1 LVEYSSFADGSRGCI
16 GGLPISSHVVA
27 LAGPRGCGKS
37 TIAQHLVE
45 QHGFERLAFSDVLR
59 EIAML
64 AGPERVNDRQYLSDL
79 GQVLRSYDPQ
89 FLLKAMQEKLN
100 RGTKVVIE
108 DIRFP
113 QELDFSREQG
123 IFTVYLDLDETEQ
136 LQRIQKREVC
146 SIEVARQLAA
156 IADNHLLNRAASWD
170 KIITSEGDFR
180 NLASKIVSISSPARK
195 RHHRNDSDRNGSEFL
210 C

>member
-1 LVEYSSFADGSRGCI
+1 M
-16 GGLPISSHVVA
+16 SSHVVA

-79 GQVLRSYDPQ
+79 GQVLRSYDPR
-89 FLLKAMQEKLN
+89 FLLKAMEEKLN
-100 RGTKVVIE
+100 QGTKVVIE

-113 QELDFSREQG
+113 QELAFCREQG
-123 IFTVYLDLDETEQ
+123 IFTVYLDLDEAEQ
-136 LQRIQKREVC
+136 LQRIQEREGC
-146 SIEVARQLAA
+146 SQQVARELAA
-156 IADNHLLNRAASWD
+156 IADNHLLNRASSWD

-180 NLASKIVSISSPARK
+180 NLASRIVSISSSAGK
-195 RHHRNDSDRNGSEFL
+195 HHHRIESGRNGSEFL

>member
-1 LVEYSSFADGSRGCI
+1 M
-16 GGLPISSHVVA
+16 SSHVVA

-79 GQVLRSYDPQ
+79 GQVLRSYDPR
-89 FLLKAMQEKLN
+89 FLLKAMEEKLN
-100 RGTKVVIE
+100 QGTKIVIE

-113 QELDFSREQG
+113 QELAFCRTQG

-136 LQRIQKREVC
+136 LQRIQEREGC
-146 SIEVARQLAA
+146 SPEVARERQSPTITFSIEPPLGTKSSRRKEIFETLLAR
-156 IADNHLLNRAASWD
+156 L
-170 KIITSEGDFR
+170 FQ
-180 NLASKIVSISSPARK
+180 
-195 RHHRNDSDRNGSEFL
+195 
-210 C
+210 

>member
-1 LVEYSSFADGSRGCI
+1 MNSQVI
-16 GGLPISSHVVA
+16 A

-59 EIAML
+59 EIATL

-79 GQVLRSYDPQ
+79 GQVLRSYDPR

-100 RGTKVVIE
+100 RGTKIVIE

-113 QELDFSREQG
+113 QELAFCREQG
-123 IFTVYLDLDETEQ
+123 IFTVYLDLDEAEQ
-136 LQRIQKREVC
+136 LLRIQEREGC
-146 SIEVARQLAA
+146 SLQVAQELAA
-156 IADNHLLNRAASWD
+156 IADNHLLTCASSWN

-180 NLASKIVSISSPARK
+180 RIATKIVSISSPGSK
-195 RHHRNDSDRNGSEFL
+195 KIHWDDSNRNGSEFL